1 MVAGALLGY
10 AAALVIHFSAHDS
23 PVGAILLNMA
33 VFEAVIAYV
42 LQVASFLL
50 LRWRFPELT
59 RPYRSPLG
67 QPGAW
72 VSAGIS
78 LLVLGMLLRAAES
91 NRGLIGAAVWITVG
105 LLYFAFYARK
115 RLILAP
121 EERFAEQQK

>member
-23 PVGAILLNMA
+23 PVGAILLNIA

-59 RPYRSPLG
+59 RPYRS
-67 QPGAW
+67 
-72 VSAGIS
+72 
-78 LLVLGMLLRAAES
+78 LRASRE
-91 NRGLIGAAVWITVG
+91 RGS
-105 LLYFAFYARK
+105 AR
-115 RLILAP
+115 
-121 EERFAEQQK
+121 E